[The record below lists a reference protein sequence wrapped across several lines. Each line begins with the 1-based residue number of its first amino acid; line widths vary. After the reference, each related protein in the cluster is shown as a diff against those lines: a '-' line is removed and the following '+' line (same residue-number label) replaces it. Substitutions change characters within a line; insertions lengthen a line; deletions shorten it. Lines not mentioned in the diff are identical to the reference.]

1 VIAESRAND
10 YLIRP
15 ATVLE
20 VRELAVIER
29 IAQSHPWNE
38 NQLLQSL
45 RDDVVHVVRYE
56 TQIIAYCVLQIVLD
70 EVSLLNVAVL
80 PTFRRRGIAQ
90 RLLEHAF
97 SEARGRGCRRCF
109 LEVRAGNASAIALY
123 QRMGFVFDGVRR
135 NYYPAEPQGAR
146 EDAHLF
152 HADW

>member
-20 VRELAVIER
+20 VRELAVLER
-29 IAQSHPWNE
+29 AAQSHPWNE

-45 RDDVVHVVRYE
+45 RDDVVHVVQQE
-56 TQIIAYCVLQIVLD
+56 TQIIAYCALQVVLD
-70 EVSLLNVAVL
+70 EVSLFNVAVL
-80 PTFRRRGIAQ
+80 PSCRRRGIAQ
-90 RLLEHAF
+90 HLLEHAF
-97 SEARGRGCRRCF
+97 GEARSRGGQRCF
-109 LEVRAGNASAIALY
+109 LEVRASNASAIALY

-135 NYYPAEPQGAR
+135 NYYPAEPPGAR